1 MIMNAGGGGS
11 SNPIAEV
18 ILRLVRGGDPSDA
31 PGGGGPSGDV
41 PEGADTR
48 ADRRDTRDTNKR
60 TTGALSDINKK
71 TSGYVRNTLGINLGI
86 ASILKQSQ
94 IFTGIL
100 GTIFQILGALVDVIL
115 APFLPII
122 VPALKLMAEN
132 IPQIREKAE
141 QIIGTMVKVITTIA
155 DWIGKILNFL
165 PGSIG
170 KVFRDIVQYWFL
182 GLFLSRLFGFHKV
195 YMALT
200 KTIGAGIM
208 FLLKSILG
216 VNTARAAG
224 GGGGGTFGGM
234 GGGPYEGAYR
244 AAGPGRLAA
253 MRAMRPGMGAMGLGA
268 MAVGGGIA
276 LGASQAGGKGAAYA
290 VGGAVI
296 GGGLGLIAGPMGAMI
311 GASIG
316 SIAGGALA
324 AVIHG
329 ADDENKS
336 NARNID
342 MMNANAAKAGWS
354 YQQPLSQFA
363 ETRRTLQG

>member
-1 MIMNAGGGGS
+1 MNAGGGGS

-18 ILRLVRGGDPSDA
+18 ILRLVRGGDPSSDG
-31 PGGGGPSGDV
+31 PGGGPSGDV

-60 TTGALSDINKK
+60 TTGALADINKK

-141 QIIGTMVKVITTIA
+141 QIVGVIVKVIQTIA
-155 DWIGKILNFL
+155 HWIGKLLNLL
-165 PGSIG
+165 PGSFG
-170 KVFRDIVQYWFL
+170 KVLKDMFQYWIL
-182 GLFLSRLFGFHKV
+182 GLFLARLFGFHKI

-208 FLLKSILG
+208 FILNKIFG
-216 VNTARAAG
+216 ATVARG
-224 GGGGGTFGGM
+224 GGGGPIP
-234 GGGPYEGAYR
+234 GGGGGAGAWGSYGSHG
-244 AAGPGRLAA
+244 AARGGGRLAA
-253 MRAMRPGMGAMGLGA
+253 MRAMRPGIGAMGMGA

-276 LGASQAGGKGAAYA
+276 LGASQAGGIGAAYA
-290 VGGAVI
+290 IGGAVI
-296 GGGLGLIAGPMGAMI
+296 GGGLGMFAGPMGAMI

-329 ADDENKS
+329 ANDEQKANLS
-336 NARNID
+336 ARD
-342 MMNANAAKAGWS
+342 TMNAVFPKWS
-354 YQQPLSQFA
+354 YQQSPAQFA
-363 ETRRTLQG
+363 ETRRNS

>member
-1 MIMNAGGGGS
+1 MNAGGGGGGS
-11 SNPIAEV
+11 SNPVAEV
-18 ILRLVRGGDPSDA
+18 ILRLVRGGDPSSDG
-31 PGGGGPSGDV
+31 PGGGGPSGGGGV
-41 PEGADTR
+41 SEGADSR
-48 ADRRDTRDTNKR
+48 ADRRDSRDTNKK
-60 TTGALSDINKK
+60 TTGALDNINKK
-71 TSGYVRNTLGINLGI
+71 TTGYVRNTLGINLGI

-122 VPALKLMAEN
+122 VPAMKTMAEN

-141 QIIGTMVKVITTIA
+141 QIIGTIVTVVTTIA
-155 DWIGKILNFL
+155 EWIGKILNFL
-165 PGSIG
+165 PGSFG
-170 KVFRDIVQYWFL
+170 KVIKDIVQYWFL
-182 GLFLSRLFGFHKV
+182 GLFLARLFGFHKA

-200 KTIGAGIM
+200 KTIGAGIV
-208 FLLKSILG
+208 FLLKKIFG
-216 VNTARAAG
+216 ATVMRG
-224 GGGGGTFGGM
+224 GGGATGGGSQAGRYFGGPGAGNTI
-234 GGGPYEGAYR
+234 GGG
-244 AAGPGRLAA
+244 GRLAA
-253 MRAMRPGMGAMGLGA
+253 MRGMRPGMGAMGMGA

-324 AVIHG
+324 SVIHG
-329 ADDENKS
+329 ANDEES
-336 NARNID
+336 
-342 MMNANAAKAGWS
+342 AKHPDIYNQNRVRFDFQTGTE
-354 YQQPLSQFA
+354 FG
-363 ETRRTLQG
+363 ETRRSAKG

>member
-18 ILRLVRGGDPSDA
+18 ILRLVRGGDPSSDG

-60 TTGALSDINKK
+60 TTGALDAINKK
-71 TSGYVRNTLGINLGI
+71 TTGYVRNTLGINLGI

-141 QIIGTMVKVITTIA
+141 QIVGTMVKVITTIA
-155 DWIGKILNFL
+155 FWIGKILNFL

-182 GLFLSRLFGFHKV
+182 GLFLARLFGFHKM

-208 FLLKSILG
+208 FLLKKIFG
-216 VNTARAAG
+216 ATVMRG
-224 GGGGGTFGGM
+224 GGGGG
-234 GGGPYEGAYR
+234 GGGPNVLNDYYRGGA
-244 AAGPGRLAA
+244 GGGGRLAA
-253 MRAMRPGMGAMGLGA
+253 MRAMRPGMGAMGMGA

-290 VGGAVI
+290 IGGMVVGGA
-296 GGGLGLIAGPMGAMI
+296 LGAFAGPMGAII

-329 ADDENKS
+329 ANDEEKANL
-336 NARNID
+336 NARD
-342 MMNANAAKAGWS
+342 TMNATFPKWS
-354 YQQPLSQFA
+354 YQQSPAQFI
-363 ETRRTLQG
+363 ESRHGLGS

>member
-18 ILRLVRGGDPSDA
+18 ILRLVRGGDPSSDG

-60 TTGALSDINKK
+60 TTGALDAINKK
-71 TSGYVRNTLGINLGI
+71 TTGYVRNTLGINLGI

-122 VPALKLMAEN
+122 VPALK
-132 IPQIREKAE
+132 
-141 QIIGTMVKVITTIA
+141 
-155 DWIGKILNFL
+155 NFL

-182 GLFLSRLFGFHKV
+182 GLFLARLFGFHKM

-208 FLLKSILG
+208 FLLKKIFG
-216 VNTARAAG
+216 ATVMRG
-224 GGGGGTFGGM
+224 GGGGG
-234 GGGPYEGAYR
+234 GGGPNVLNDYYRGGA
-244 AAGPGRLAA
+244 GGGGRLAA
-253 MRAMRPGMGAMGLGA
+253 MRAMRPGMGAMGMGA

-290 VGGAVI
+290 IGGMVVGGA
-296 GGGLGLIAGPMGAMI
+296 LGAFAGPMGAII

-329 ADDENKS
+329 ANDEEKANL
-336 NARNID
+336 NARD
-342 MMNANAAKAGWS
+342 TMNATFPKWS
-354 YQQPLSQFA
+354 YQQSPAQFI
-363 ETRRTLQG
+363 ESRHGLGS

>member
-1 MIMNAGGGGS
+1 MSAGGGGGGS

-18 ILRLVRGGDPSDA
+18 ILRLVKGGDPSDA
-31 PGGGGPSGDV
+31 PGGSVNADGV
-41 PEGADTR
+41 TEGADTR
-48 ADRRDTRDTNKR
+48 ADRRDSRDTNKK
-60 TTGALSDINKK
+60 TTGALADINKK
-71 TSGYVRNTLGINLGI
+71 TTGYVRNTLGINLGI

-132 IPQIREKAE
+132 IPQIRDKAE
-141 QIIGTMVKVITTIA
+141 QIVDTMVKVIKTIA
-155 DWIGKILNFL
+155 EWIGKILNFL
-165 PGSIG
+165 PGSFG
-170 KVFRDIVQYWFL
+170 KVIKDIVQYWFL
-182 GLFLSRLFGFHKV
+182 GLFLSRLFGFHKM

-208 FLLKSILG
+208 FLLKRILG
-216 VNTARAAG
+216 VNTARVG
-224 GGGGGTFGGM
+224 GGAAAPGGFGYM
-234 GGGPYEGAYR
+234 SGGPYEGAYR
-244 AAGPGRLAA
+244 GAAGGGRFAA
-253 MRAMRPGMGAMGLGA
+253 MRGMRPGMGAMGIGA

-276 LGASQAGGKGAAYA
+276 LGASQAGAKGAAYSIGGMV
-290 VGGAVI
+290 VGGA
-296 GGGLGLIAGPMGAMI
+296 LGAFAGPMGAMI

-329 ADDENKS
+329 ANDEE
-336 NARNID
+336 NAKRADGYNQSRVKLD
-342 MMNANAAKAGWS
+342 FQGPEFW
-354 YQQPLSQFA
+354 
-363 ETRRTLQG
+363 ETRRSIRG